1 MIFLYGGIALLVL
14 LALLCP
20 FLCTREKRLVSCYSV
35 NDPQVLQQMREQ
47 ILRQYL
53 RDEQAWQQGH
63 IGVKVWQKRQAFLRN
78 RYLDVC
84 RRYDYLA
91 QPS

>member
-1 MIFLYGGIALLVL
+1 MILYVGITVLVL
-14 LALLCP
+14 LALLYP
-20 FLCTREKRLVSCYSV
+20 FFFTSEKRLVSCYSI
-35 NDPQVLQQMREQ
+35 NDPQELQQMRVQ

-63 IGVKVWQKRQAFLRN
+63 IHAKVWAKRQAFLRN

-84 RRYDYLA
+84 RRHDYLA
-91 QPS
+91 LHR